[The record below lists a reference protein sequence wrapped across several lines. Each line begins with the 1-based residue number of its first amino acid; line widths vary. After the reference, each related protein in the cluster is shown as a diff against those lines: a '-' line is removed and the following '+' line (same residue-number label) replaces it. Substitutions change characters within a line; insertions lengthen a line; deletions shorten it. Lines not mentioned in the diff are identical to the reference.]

1 MSSNALTPSDKQALK
16 ESMSRLEWTDLLID
30 NISPEQFQQ
39 WIAPWRSLLSGHAS
53 PAFMTRFGVWFLR
66 RPEGHVEKLDVLTGA
81 LSIEASSYEDF
92 VSLVNDRGWQEQNL
106 LSEIVY
112 ELHQAGKVAAG
123 AQCYALAPHP
133 AFGSPNPML
142 GDSVDSAGVMVM
154 DAYVW
159 QSLCAQALGIPNA

>member
-1 MSSNALTPSDKQALK
+1 MAH
-16 ESMSRLEWTDLLID
+16 LEWTHLLID
-30 NISPEQFQQ
+30 NISPEQSQQ

-92 VSLVNDRGWQEQNL
+92 VSLVNDRGL

-133 AFGSPNPML
+133 AFGGLNPML

-159 QSLCAQALGIPNA
+159 QSLCAQALGLPDV